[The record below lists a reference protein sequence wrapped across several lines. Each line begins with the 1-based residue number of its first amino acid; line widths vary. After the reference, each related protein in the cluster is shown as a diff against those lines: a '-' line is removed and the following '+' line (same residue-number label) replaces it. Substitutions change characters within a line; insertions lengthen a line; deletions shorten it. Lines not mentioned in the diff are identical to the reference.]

1 MAIAS
6 MKLIGFYPI
15 TLKYYELIDMSE
27 KPNVLLISTDHWPA
41 SLLGCA
47 GHPAIQTPTL
57 DQLAANGTRFTN
69 TYAEC
74 PVCIP
79 ARRTLMTGT
88 TPRTHGDRV
97 FQETLPMPHL
107 PTMAQTFRDAGYQAY
122 GVGKLHVYPQ
132 RDRIGFDDVI
142 LDEEG
147 RQIYGVVDDYEL
159 FLGDQG
165 YAGRFFEHG
174 MSNNEYSYR
183 PWFFPEETHATN
195 WAANQMC
202 RVIKRKDPNRP
213 AFWYL
218 SFRHPHPPLL
228 PMQSYMDLYRDMWV
242 DIDVPF
248 VGDWTAMDDPC
259 FSLQIDFDR
268 GSKFTPEQIR
278 GARLAFYALC
288 TQIDHQLRVVIGTLR
303 EEGLLDNTIIC
314 FTSDHGDMLGN
325 HNLWAKRTF
334 FENSA
339 NIPMLLMGVKGDERV
354 GHHREDDRLVGWQD
368 VMPTLLDLAGID
380 IPNTVD
386 GISMVGDK
394 KRDHFY
400 GECDEGLRATRMIRD
415 GRYKLIYYSVGNF
428 SLLFDLQ
435 EDPKEMVNLA
445 DSPEHAAILSGL
457 KEKLIG
463 ELYGEDVEWV
473 KNGELVGLPNR
484 SYTPGPN
491 RGLTSQ
497 RGGHWP
503 PPPASNMQQIEW
515 YSADEK

>member
-1 MAIAS
+1 MA
-6 MKLIGFYPI
+6 
-15 TLKYYELIDMSE
+15 E
-27 KPNVLLISTDHWPA
+27 KPNILLISTDHWPA
-41 SLLGCA
+41 SLMGCA

-97 FQETLPMPHL
+97 FQETMPMPDL
-107 PTMAQTFRDAGYQAY
+107 PTMAGTFKEAGYQTYA
-122 GVGKLHVYPQ
+122 VGKLHVYPQ
-132 RDRIGFDDVI
+132 RNRIGFDDVI

-183 PWFFPEETHATN
+183 PWFLPEETHATN

-202 RVIKRKDPNRP
+202 RVIKRRDPDRP

-228 PMQSYMDLYRDMWV
+228 PMQSYLDLYRDMGV
-242 DIDVPF
+242 EIDKPY
-248 VGDWTAMDDPC
+248 VGSWTEDADPC
-259 FSLQIDFDR
+259 FSLQVDFER
-268 GSKFTPEQIR
+268 GSKFSPEQIR

-325 HNLWAKRTF
+325 HGMWAKRSF
-334 FENSA
+334 YENSA
-339 NIPMLLMGVKGDERV
+339 NIPMLLMGVKGDKRV
-354 GHHREDDRLVGWQD
+354 GHHRVDDRLVGWQD
-368 VMPTLLDLAGID
+368 VMPTLLDLAD
-380 IPNTVD
+380 VEIPDTVD
-386 GISMVGDK
+386 GISMVGGT
-394 KRDHFY
+394 KREFFY
-400 GECDEGLRATRMIRD
+400 GEVDEGPRATRMIHD
-415 GRYKLIYYSVGNF
+415 GRYKLIYYGTGNRR
-428 SLLFDLQ
+428 LLFDLLV
-435 EDPKEMVNLA
+435 DPNEMTDLS
-445 DSPEHAAILSGL
+445 DSSDHSEIL
-457 KEKLIG
+457 EKLT
-463 ELYGEDVEWV
+463 ELLVSQLYGEDKSWIQDGALFGV
-473 KNGELVGLPNR
+473 PNR
-484 SYTPGPN
+484 AFTPGPN
-491 RGLTSQ
+491 RSLTSQ
-497 RGGHWP
+497 RGAHWP
-503 PPPASNMQQIEW
+503 PPPASHMSQIEW
-515 YSADEK
+515 YSADQ